1 MSLKR
6 GLFIASTLLVNVLP
20 VVRCQDNASAS
31 TLKEPSSTEKKVDTP
46 LFESEVIEDLKSTL
60 EDILPKGT
68 FDKISESA
76 HQVMDS
82 GAPGQLGYGFMMG
95 YCSGYC
101 VKKVSKLIAF
111 AVGGVFCTMQYLSWK
126 GYANVNQDKL
136 KHEVEN
142 LMDLNHDG
150 KIDAQDA
157 KLAYQKIHDVLS
169 YNVPVG
175 GGFTAGLGMGLRG

>member
-1 MSLKR
+1 MRRSL
-6 GLFIASTLLVNVLP
+6 FVASTLLINVLP
-20 VVRCQDNASAS
+20 VVRCEDHASAS
-31 TLKEPSSTEKKVDTP
+31 TLKQPNSSDKKVET
-46 LFESEVIEDLKSTL
+46 LQFENEVLQDIKSSL

-68 FDKISESA
+68 LDLISHSA

-101 VKKVSKLIAF
+101 VKKISKLIAF
-111 AVGGVFCTMQYLSWK
+111 TVGGAFCTMQYLSWK

-136 KHEVEN
+136 KHEVED

-150 KIDAQDA
+150 VIDAKDA